1 MKGMRIIRNTRYFL
15 AVSLAL
21 LPFSCAREQLPP
33 SVYGN
38 ATVLMNVETRAV
50 DDADGTPGPSEAA
63 VNTLRVYAFVGNE
76 LAGHAYFGSGNSTGQ
91 HFMDLKFFTST
102 QTVDFYA
109 IANEEAMRNPGTE
122 ISLDESTSR
131 EYLDRLTFTVLNTD
145 AGLPMYCRL
154 SETLSFDDVRQD
166 PNTAGGHVGHGILNR
181 TVAFDL
187 VRPFGKLGVFAA
199 KAGGETGILQVTGLT
214 MLSQGT
220 RMFNYLMPQDR
231 EVLEQIPSSGA
242 DIELVAAGGAVS
254 AELPGNGDSQ
264 DPGNYSAVLAEPFY
278 PFENPYG
285 STAWNVGAEKGNV
298 LRIDYTFD
306 NDPRVGF
313 VHLPP
318 VERNKYYTVCC
329 LMHNEGGLSVEYVV
343 ADWDDEDYGDIVFD
357 HPSFQMP
364 SPADGTQ
371 PGPDGKYPQP
381 TVWYNGDA
389 ESSEGRYAF
398 YFNIYGPEGQ
408 TWTPTLLD
416 ATQDDF
422 DVLVYKYV
430 NGSQQGELVLLE
442 DASSYVAPG
451 EYQIVVR
458 ALKSGNVG
466 RTVKLGVSY
475 APTYDPGGSALML
488 INGSPDALKWE
499 GSTEP
504 EAIVILQTERPI

>member
-1 MKGMRIIRNTRYFL
+1 MRAIHKTIFCLPL
-15 AVSLAL
+15 AVGLAM
-21 LPFSCAREQLPP
+21 LPSSCVREQLPS

-50 DDADGTPGPSEAA
+50 NDTDGTPAQAEAA

-76 LAGHAYFGSGNSTGQ
+76 LAGHAYFVSGNGSGQ

-109 IANEEAMRNPGTE
+109 IANEAAMRSPGTE
-122 ISLDESTSR
+122 ISLDGSTTR
-131 EYLDRLTFTVLNTD
+131 EYLDRLTFTVLNTA
-145 AGLPMYCRL
+145 AGLPMYCRR

-166 PNTAGGHVGHGILNR
+166 PNTAEGHEGHGILNQ
-181 TVAFDL
+181 TVSFDL

-199 KAGGETGILQVTGLT
+199 KESGETGTLQVTGLT

-220 RMFNYLMPQDR
+220 RMFNYLMPQSAG
-231 EVLEQIPSSGA
+231 VLEQVPASGA
-242 DIELVAAGGAVS
+242 DIELVATAGAVT
-254 AELPGNGDSQ
+254 AELSGTEDRQ
-264 DPGNYSAVLAEPFY
+264 DPGNYSPVLEEPFY

-285 STAWNVGAEKGNV
+285 SAEWDVSTEKGNV
-298 LRIDYTFD
+298 LRIDYAFD

-343 ADWDDEDYGDIVFD
+343 ADWDDEDYGDIGFD

-381 TVWYNGDA
+381 TVWYNSDA
-389 ESSEGRYAF
+389 ASTEGRYAF
-398 YFNIYGPEGQ
+398 SFNISGPDGQ

-416 ATQDDF
+416 ATPDDF

-430 NGSQQGELVLLE
+430 NGSDKGELVLVE
-442 DASSYVAPG
+442 NPADYVAPG
-451 EYQIVVR
+451 EYQIAVR
-458 ALKSGNVG
+458 ALKPENVG
-466 RTVKLGVSY
+466 KTVKLAISY
-475 APTYDPGGSALML
+475 APTYDPSGSALML
-488 INGSPDALKWE
+488 INGSPDALKWA